1 MTNSER
7 FHKAHTIAKQIR
19 SCFSCY
25 RDAFGFALSEVYAE
39 EKKGM
44 SSDMSS
50 DREILFAEAM
60 AVRAVYDAED
70 KKYCG
75 NRISDAYKA
84 ALETAK
90 AAFEA
95 TGKRRSEIRS
105 MTKKERLEPSR
116 AFRAIEEEAY
126 KTAFP
131 GDVAWLGK
139 DAWVRDQVET
149 YCI

>member
-7 FHKAHTIAKQIR
+7 FHKAHAAVKQIR
-19 SCFSCY
+19 GCFSCY
-25 RDAFGFALSEVYAE
+25 RDAFGFALAEVYAE

-44 SSDMSS
+44 SSD
-50 DREILFAEAM
+50 REIIFAEAK

-84 ALETAK
+84 ALENAK

-95 TGKRRSEIRS
+95 TDRRRSEIRS
-105 MTKKERLEPSR
+105 MTKKERIEPSK
-116 AFRAIEEEAY
+116 AFRAITEEAY

-131 GDVAWLGK
+131 GDVAWFGK
-139 DAWVRDQVET
+139 EGWVRSEVEA
-149 YCI
+149 YCV

>member
-7 FHKAHTIAKQIR
+7 FHKAHAIAKQIR

-25 RDAFGFALSEVYAE
+25 RDAFGFALSEVYAG

-44 SSDMSS
+44 SSD
-50 DREILFAEAM
+50 REIIFAEAK

-70 KKYCG
+70 KKYQG

-84 ALETAK
+84 ALESAK

-95 TGKRRSEIRS
+95 TDKRRAEIRS
-105 MTKKERLEPSR
+105 MTKKERIEPSK

-131 GDVAWLGK
+131 DDPVWFK
-139 DAWVRDQVET
+139 DTWVRSEVEA
-149 YCI
+149 YCV

>member
-1 MTNSER
+1 MTNSEK

-25 RDAFGFALSEVYAE
+25 RDAFGFALSEVYAGE
-39 EKKGM
+39 RR
-44 SSDMSS
+44 SMSS
-50 DREILFAEAM
+50 DREIIFAEAK

-84 ALETAK
+84 ALESAK

-95 TGKRRSEIRS
+95 TDRRRAEIRS
-105 MTKKERLEPSR
+105 MTKKERIEPSR

-131 GDVAWLGK
+131 GDPLWLK
-139 DAWVRDQVET
+139 DAWVRSEVET